1 MAGWNPGKQEANYS
15 YSDRSFDGV
24 SSMWLRK
31 SADEAPEVGTYNY
44 DDVSVQAYDSGTT
57 DLTDFNSQWTT
68 TLLGEQIVGKS
79 GKSEAAAINV
89 DTLLNDVWF
98 SVMIGDNGKMVSL
111 LERARVMGIEYPADF
126 VMKNMFGDST
136 LWSRIHDSEFKIS
149 GGVRDS
155 AIRMMTP
162 YHRRDL

>member
-1 MAGWNPGKQEANYS
+1 MLAS
-15 YSDRSFDGV
+15 
-24 SSMWLRK
+24 
-31 SADEAPEVGTYNY
+31 
-44 DDVSVQAYDSGTT
+44 
-57 DLTDFNSQWTT
+57 

-111 LERARVMGIEYPADF
+111 LERARMMGIEYPADF